1 MQHAAAV
8 IPCRNTF
15 YSCRDYRS
23 MKLALTLVFSLAS
36 IGIAAAQEAVSRHE
50 IGLTLGGL
58 FRAQRDGGATRLD
71 LGSGVALQAN
81 YGYRLLG
88 GDAAAL
94 YGEVHFL
101 ANPLREISSSDR
113 TLTRDAATIFLT
125 PGLRVKFFPAH
136 SVAPYFAVG
145 GGWAVY
151 EQSTTTLNGGPNPA
165 SRLVNHGAFDYG
177 GGVDFKFWRFV
188 GLRGEIR
195 DFYAGGPS
203 YNTVAIQGGQHNVV
217 AGGGLVL
224 KFR

>member
-1 MQHAAAV
+1 
-8 IPCRNTF
+8 
-15 YSCRDYRS
+15 
-23 MKLALTLVFSLAS
+23 MKFTSTLVISLS
-36 IGIAAAQEAVSRHE
+36 FGIAAAQEVAPRHE

-58 FRAQRDGGATRLD
+58 FGGQRSGGVTRLD

-81 YGYRLLG
+81 YGYRLAG
-88 GDAAAL
+88 NEAAAL

-101 ANPLREISSSDR
+101 ANPLRQVNSADE
-113 TLTRDAATIFLT
+113 TLTRDVSTIFLT
-125 PGLRVKFFPAH
+125 PGIRVKLFPNRG
-136 SVAPYFAVG
+136 VVPYFAIG

-151 EQSTTTLNGGPNPA
+151 EQSINTLNGIPNPA

-188 GLRGEIR
+188 GLRCEIR

-203 YNTVAIQGGQHNVV
+203 YNTAAIRNGQHNVV

-224 KFR
+224 RFR